1 MPWHRECFVCTNCN
15 KELAKEKFTSREDKP
30 YCAECYGQLFAKKCC
45 RCDSPISGT
54 RKKVDKYFY
63 FFIVVLYEILYREK
77 SEMTNNY
84 VHYFIKRPYCTC
96 TSHVTVTCSS
106 KNYIILIEIIRH

>member
-1 MPWHRECFVCTNCN
+1 MPWHRECFVCSNCN

-54 RKKVDKYFY
+54 RKKVDKYFF

-84 VHYFIKRPYCTC
+84 VHYFIKGHIA
-96 TSHVTVTCSS
+96 HVHLMLPLHVALKT
-106 KNYIILIEIIRH
+106 ILF